1 MNMSSQPSN
10 NNNYAMASTCP
21 NSYIP
26 RKLNNM
32 DQVQVMKKKRE
43 DWSRLY
49 HKTLKGI
56 EVMIDV
62 QRIVKDIK
70 KMAEE
75 TNTTITEMEGTI
87 LMASIN
93 NRIVNIM
100 NITQISKNLQYL
112 VQSNMDKQAFQI
124 QRILPDELDH
134 YKGRDNKYMDNNIQ
148 EIQEL
153 YMDKEMK
160 KEKGKVE
167 DNEVILIKLYK
178 VSTTISSSSQTSF
191 IIDKVENLL
200 KYMKF
205 V

>member
-1 MNMSSQPSN
+1 
-10 NNNYAMASTCP
+10 
-21 NSYIP
+21 
-26 RKLNNM
+26 M

-49 HKTLKGI
+49 HKMLKGI

-62 QRIVKDIK
+62 QRIVKDMK
-70 KMAEE
+70 KMAKE

-124 QRILPDELDH
+124 QRILPNELDH

-191 IIDKVENLL
+191 IIDKVKNLL